1 MVRFRQKTN
10 KEHLIIG
17 IAGTSAGL
25 GVTHLCITLANYT
38 ASKQRKKTACLEL
51 TDAKT
56 FEQLGLSHLVHNK
69 KWKDAANRYF
79 TIHDVDYYPNVQKGE
94 LPLLI
99 NSGYEILI
107 LDFGTLNHTSLD
119 ELLRCDRKFLLCSHA
134 PWRNSELSS
143 CLSAFQTIHKMEFL
157 LYLINYGSKL
167 DLARLALDCSIPYE
181 QLRSVPFLQ
190 NPFHIEKEWFSFF
203 EKLLLL

>member
-1 MVRFRQKTN
+1 MVLFRPKKA
-10 KEHLIIG
+10 KEHLVIG
-17 IAGTSAGL
+17 VAGTATGL
-25 GVTHLCITLANYT
+25 GVTHLCITLANFT

-51 TDAKT
+51 ADTKT
-56 FEQLGLSHLVHNK
+56 FEQLGLCHLVHNK

-79 TIHDVDYYPNVQKGE
+79 TIHDVDYYPNVQTKD
-94 LPLLI
+94 LPLLT

-107 LDFGTLNHTSLD
+107 LDFGTLKDAYLD
-119 ELLRCDRKFLLCSHA
+119 ELFRCDRKFLLCSNA
-134 PWRNSELSS
+134 LWRKSELSS
-143 CLSAFQTIHKMEFL
+143 CLSSFHTMNKMEFL
-157 LYLINYGSKL
+157 LYLINYGNKL

-181 QLRSVPFLQ
+181 QLRSVPFLP